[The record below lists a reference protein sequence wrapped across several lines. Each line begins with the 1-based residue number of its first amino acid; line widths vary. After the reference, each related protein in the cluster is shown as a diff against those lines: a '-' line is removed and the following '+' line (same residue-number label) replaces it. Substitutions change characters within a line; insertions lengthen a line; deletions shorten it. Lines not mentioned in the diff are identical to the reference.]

1 MATFRIN
8 KTKDFTVMSNYHL
21 RDRGLSLKAK
31 GLLSIM
37 LSLPDTWDYSMPG
50 LCALCAEGVT
60 AVKSAMGEL
69 KSRGYL
75 QVEKSYDK
83 AGRFEY
89 EYNVYEAPQCIDGLS
104 GNGNP
109 SIENPPM
116 DNPSLY
122 INTKVLNTK
131 GSNTKRNTKST
142 VYPPVVINNDIP
154 QGDGAKANDP
164 DKPTFE
170 TFWAAYPRHTNK
182 AMARKA
188 WEKLR
193 LTSQE
198 YASLLRAI
206 EAQKQSPQ
214 WQRDDGQYIPHP
226 STWLNQRRWED
237 ELPAAQQTTTC
248 TGDNIPVFDE
258 EDMSRYGGKPIPRDW
273 RKPWTGDE

>member
-1 MATFRIN
+1 MAESRIAREN
-8 KTKDFTVMSNYHL
+8 YIVIQGWMVTELGLKGNELMVYAIIHGFSQNADCVFSGSLQYLADWIKGTKQTV
-21 RDRGLSLKAK
+21 
-31 GLLSIM
+31 I
-37 LSLPDTWDYSMPG
+37 
-50 LCALCAEGVT
+50 T
-60 AVKSAMGEL
+60 AL
-69 KSRGYL
+69 KSL
-75 QVEKSYDK
+75 VEKGFIVKRD
-83 AGRFEY
+83 
-89 EYNVYEAPQCIDGLS
+89 
-104 GNGNP
+104 
-109 SIENPPM
+109 
-116 DNPSLY
+116 
-122 INTKVLNTK
+122 KVLNGVK
-131 GSNTKRNTKST
+131 FCEYHSKNLNGAFKNLDRGIQKFRPNNLEDNLDNNLDN
-142 VYPPVVINNDIP
+142 PPVVINNDIP

-164 DKPTFE
+164 DKPAFE

-182 AMARKA
+182 ATARKA

-214 WQRDDGQYIPHP
+214 WQRDNGQYIPHP

-237 ELPAAQQTTTC
+237 EIPAAQQTTTC